1 MERLKLD
8 IGGMSCEH
16 CVNAVTKALSEVP
29 GVTVEKVE
37 IGSAEV
43 VYEPSQVTE
52 QSILDAVNDEGY
64 EAVQAA

>member
-8 IGGMSCEH
+8 IGGMSCGH
-16 CVNAVTKALSEVP
+16 CVNAVMKALSEVP

-52 QSILDAVNDEGY
+52 QSILDAVSDEGY
-64 EAVQAA
+64 EATRAA